1 MVYTVLPRFEWDV
14 RKAHSNVAKH
24 GVSFELA
31 MTVFDDPLGLVAID
45 DTHSTPVEAREWR
58 IGESDE
64 GMLVV
69 VFTKRDQGRVYRL
82 ISARRANR
90 RERQRYED
98 LRRLSV

>member
-1 MVYTVLPRFEWDV
+1 MVYTVLTRFEWDV

-31 MTVFDDPLGLVAID
+31 RTVFDDPFGLVAID
-45 DTHSTPVEAREWR
+45 DTHSTPEEEREWR

-69 VFTKRDQGRVYRL
+69 VFTKRDQGRIYRL